1 MLTMKNLKKLI
12 AIVSCAAI
20 VLSFAACGKNDVE
33 EGTTAAPNT
42 TVAETT
48 TNPLHNAKTRFSH
61 LADMSVWTAG
71 KKIDYKQGET
81 KIMTATAALNDSVK
95 NDKFAVSSKKIT
107 LETLETMKNKNS
119 CIELKYE
126 KDQTGQF
133 TDKEVKY
140 DKLFVATAG
149 DNLNTI
155 ILLNDGKIVS
165 IIDVTKVASDKTISE
180 NISSAVEVITLP
192 ADHTH

>member
-1 MLTMKNLKKLI
+1 MNSMKKII
-12 AIVSCAAI
+12 AIISCAAI
-20 VLSFAACGKNDVE
+20 VFSFAACSNNAKDDE
-33 EGTTAAPNT
+33 TTVT

-61 LADMSVWTAG
+61 LADMSVWTKG
-71 KKIDYKQGET
+71 EKIDYKEGER
-81 KIMTATAALNDSVK
+81 KIGAATAALNDSVK
-95 NDKFAVSSKKIT
+95 NDKFSASSKKIT
-107 LETLETMKNKNS
+107 LESIDAMKNKNS

-126 KDQTGQF
+126 EDQIGQF

-140 DKLFVATAG
+140 DQIFVAISG

-155 ILLNDGKIVS
+155 VLLNDGKIVN
-165 IIDVTKVASDKTISE
+165 ILDVTKDASQKTVSE
-180 NISSAVEVITLP
+180 NVSSAVEVITLP